1 VFHLHDQTRR
11 RIALA
16 AFFALGIVPTVAVGT
31 WCVMRQGPWHVWA
44 ESQRLGRQL
53 GMDVALGGVRHPRP
67 GVAVYEGLRLSDPE
81 TGQEVL
87 RSGVLEAT
95 WTEAVDGQGRR
106 PAVVLAAPNVEV
118 EAAGAGRLW
127 QILQQNLRLQCGRP
141 EIEVRVK
148 LGEVAI
154 RGGEHLLALAN
165 VEGGIGTL
173 SGGVQAVASF
183 HMAGLATTA
192 PVRVRLVRNRQLRPP
207 ADRIELDT
215 AGTPLPC
222 PLLALAIPQA
232 AMLGPTSRFA
242 GSIASHQTAGGWE
255 GEISGQC
262 LGIDLDRLVSDHCPH
277 RLTGLADVTIR
288 RARFRGGRWEE
299 ATVLLTSGPGVIGR
313 GLLEAAAAQLR
324 LSGAW
329 PQTPAGELLR
339 YEQLS
344 VAITLDARGLW
355 LRGLCQNAEP
365 GTILRAGQVRLL
377 GEPPSQPQPISAIVW
392 ALLPAGGEPVPGS
405 RQADE
410 LARRPR
416 E

>member
-1 VFHLHDQTRR
+1 MFQLHDQTRR

-16 AFFALGIVPTVAVGT
+16 AFCALGIVPTLAVGT

-53 GMDVALGGVRHPRP
+53 GMDVALAGVRHPRP
-67 GVAVYEGLRLSDPE
+67 GVVVYEELRLSDPE
-81 TGQEVL
+81 TGQEAL
-87 RSGVLEAT
+87 RAGVLEAT
-95 WTEAVDGQGRR
+95 WTEAVDSQGRR

-118 EAAGAGRLW
+118 EAAGTDRLW
-127 QILQQNLRLQCGRP
+127 QLVQGNLRLQGGRP

-148 LGEVAI
+148 LGEMTI
-154 RGGEHLLALAN
+154 RGGKHLLALAN
-165 VEGGIGTL
+165 VEGGIGAL

-183 HMAGLATTA
+183 RMAGLATTA

-207 ADRIELDT
+207 ADRLELDT

-222 PLLALAIPQA
+222 PLLALAIPEA

-242 GSIASHQTAGGWE
+242 GSIVSHQTGGGWE

-262 LGIDLDRLVSDHCPH
+262 LGIDLDRLVSDHSPH
-277 RLTGLADVTIR
+277 RLSGLADVTIR
-288 RARFRGGRWEE
+288 GARFRGGRLEE
-299 ATVLLTSGPGVIGR
+299 ATVLLASGPGVIGR

-329 PQTPAGELLR
+329 SQTPAGELLR
-339 YEQLS
+339 YDQLS

-377 GEPPSQPQPISAIVW
+377 GEPQSQPQPLAAAVR
-392 ALLPAGGEPVPGS
+392 ALLPAGEEPVM
-405 RQADE
+405 R
-410 LARRPR
+410 
-416 E
+416 

>member
-1 VFHLHDQTRR
+1 MLQLYDQTRR
-11 RIALA
+11 RVALA
-16 AFFALGIVPTVAVGT
+16 AFFAIGIVPTVAVGT

-53 GMDVALGGVRHPRP
+53 GMDVALAGVRHPRP

-106 PAVVLAAPNVEV
+106 PAIVLAAPNVEV
-118 EAAGAGRLW
+118 EAAGTGRLW
-127 QILQQNLRLQCGRP
+127 QLLQGNLRLQGGRP

-154 RGGEHLLALAN
+154 RGGEHPLALTN
-165 VEGGIGTL
+165 VEGGIGAL

-183 HMAGLATTA
+183 HVAGLTAAA
-192 PVRVRLVRNRQLRPP
+192 PVRARLVRNRQLRPP

-222 PLLALAIPQA
+222 PLLALAIPEA

-277 RLTGLADVTIR
+277 RLTGLADMTIR
-288 RARFRGGRWEE
+288 RARFRSGRLEE
-299 ATVLLTSGPGVIGR
+299 TTVLLTSGPGVIGR

-324 LSGAW
+324 LIGAF
-329 PQTPAGELLR
+329 PQAPAGELLP
-339 YEQLS
+339 YDQLS

-355 LRGLCQNAEP
+355 LRGLCQNAEA
-365 GTILRAGQVRLL
+365 GTILRAGQARLL
-377 GEPPSQPQPISAIVW
+377 GEPQSQPQP
-392 ALLPAGGEPVPGS
+392 LLAVGWGLMPAGGDRPPTPNRAGG
-405 RQADE
+405 
-410 LARRPR
+410 LARRVPD
-416 E
+416 